1 MAKAVFL
8 DYFGTVLQ
16 ENGVDMQQMLSRVIA
31 NSSADDDKKLLAW
44 WMKNLQSLERSARG
58 ENYITEEE
66 ISLKLL
72 LMAPFLAVALA
83 LPWGGAGVTLL
94 WSLKMIVYPGKR
106 D

>member
-16 ENGVDMQQMLSRVIA
+16 ENGVDMRQMLSRVIA
-31 NSSADDDKKLLAW
+31 NSSADDEKKLLAW
-44 WMKNLQSLERSARG
+44 WMKNLQSLELSAHG

-72 LMAPFLAVALA
+72 M
-83 LPWGGAGVTLL
+83 
-94 WSLKMIVYPGKR
+94 
-106 D
+106 